1 MSVPEDQRVANVNA
15 AVDDIVG
22 TGTAARLRGEQSQ
35 MDIVQTV
42 AVRPI
47 AVAEDALVRFC
58 RQYRERIARRM
69 S

>member
-1 MSVPEDQRVANVNA
+1 
-15 AVDDIVG
+15 
-22 TGTAARLRGEQSQ
+22 